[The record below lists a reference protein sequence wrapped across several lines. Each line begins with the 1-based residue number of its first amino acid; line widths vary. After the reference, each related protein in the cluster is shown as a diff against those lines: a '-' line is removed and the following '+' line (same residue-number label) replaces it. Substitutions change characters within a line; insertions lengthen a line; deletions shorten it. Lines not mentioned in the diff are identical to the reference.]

1 MFERLLCAVL
11 GHRFV
16 VERQLNP
23 RARKVG
29 CTRCQRKWAMHDPT
43 RTFEPWDLEFE
54 ALYAPGGLLSES
66 AAQGDKT

>member
-23 RARKVG
+23 RALKVG

-43 RTFEPWDLEFE
+43 RTFVPWDAEFE
-54 ALYAPGGLLSES
+54 SLYAPGGLLSES
-66 AAQGDKT
+66 AAQGGV

>member
-43 RTFEPWDLEFE
+43 QTYLPSESEFE
-54 ALYAPGGLLSES
+54 ELYAPRGLLREDGGK
-66 AAQGDKT
+66 A